1 MERQQDAAKPSLMFI
16 AVVVTIAIAIPLL
29 IIASLA
35 FGLQPTLSKN
45 ASTSAVGTTVTIPV
59 GAGANQ
65 SLNYE
70 PATITVV
77 VGVNNTILWSE
88 TDPIPHTVTSV
99 QVPSGVESFDS
110 GRLNKGD
117 SFSVTLN
124 IPGTYLYHCSYHGWM
139 KGTIIVKSS

>member
-1 MERQQDAAKPSLMFI
+1 MFI
-16 AVVVTIAIAIPLL
+16 AVVVIIAISIPLL

-45 ASTSAVGTTVTIPV
+45 ASTSSVGTTIVIPV
-59 GAGANQ
+59 GAGTNQ
-65 SLNYE
+65 SLSYQ

-77 VGVNNTILWSE
+77 VGVNNTLVWNDN
-88 TDPIPHTVTSV
+88 DPIPHTVTSN

-110 GRLNKGD
+110 GNLNKGD